1 MARIATEALNSGTVS
16 VRSRPQPMLVRFFV
30 FDGATRVVVEADNE
44 DDAVCLCREMRW
56 DFLCFCND

>member
-1 MARIATEALNSGTVS
+1 MARIAAETLNTGTVTL
-16 VRSRPQPMLVRFFV
+16 RGRPQALLVRFFA
-30 FDGATRVVVEADNE
+30 FDGSTRVVVEADNE